1 MSRKKPKSTKK
12 PVPAAKPKEPRS
24 VPRHEQQLAL
34 IGDTLLDVEAG
45 FRILRAA
52 PRRLVRIDVD
62 SWARLYGLD
71 GNPLSPV
78 KVGPLFDPEHARTAD
93 LRRPLIL
100 VTFAT
105 GGGQEALL
113 IADGSH
119 RLARAYS
126 EGRDSLPA
134 WILTAGE
141 TRAITVAK
149 PTRSDC
155 TRP

>member
-1 MSRKKPKSTKK
+1 MSRKKPKSIKK
-12 PVPAAKPKEPRS
+12 PAPAAKAKEPRS

-45 FRILRAA
+45 FRILRVA

-71 GNPLSPV
+71 GNPFSPIR
-78 KVGPLFDPEHARTAD
+78 VGPRFDPEHARTAD

-105 GGGQEALL
+105 DGGQEALL

-119 RLARAYS
+119 RLARAYF
-126 EGRDSLPA
+126 EGRNSLPA

-141 TRAITVAK
+141 TGAITVARS
-149 PTRSDC
+149 TRSDC
-155 TRP
+155 AKR

>member
-1 MSRKKPKSTKK
+1 MSKKKPRRVKK
-12 PVPAAKPKEPRS
+12 PAPAARPKEPRA
-24 VPRHEQQLAL
+24 VPRREQQLAL
-34 IGDTLLDVEAG
+34 IGDTLLDVEAA
-45 FRILRAA
+45 FRLLRAA
-52 PRRLVRIDVD
+52 PRHFVRIDVD

-71 GNPLSPV
+71 GNPRSPI

-105 GGGQEALL
+105 GDGQETLL
-113 IADGSH
+113 SADGSH

-134 WILTAGE
+134 WILTTTE
-141 TRAITVAK
+141 TRAISVTGPARK
-149 PTRSDC
+149 G
-155 TRP
+155 